1 MFDPKQMEKAM
12 KQMGIQTEQIEA
24 TEVIIKGPAKSMVI
38 RSPSV
43 VRMDVKGQTMFQITG
58 NVSEAPYSEED
69 IRLVS
74 EKAEVSME
82 KAAELLERT
91 NGDIAEAI
99 MLAKSDV
106 AEG

>member
-1 MFDPKQMEKAM
+1 MIDPKQMEKAM

-24 TEVIIKGPAKSMVI
+24 TEVIIRGPAKSMVI
-38 RSPSV
+38 MNPSV
-43 VRMDVKGQTMFQITG
+43 VRMDVQGQTMFQITG
-58 NVSEAPYSEED
+58 NVSEKSYSEED
-69 IRLVS
+69 IKLVS
-74 EKAEVSME
+74 EKAEISME